1 MKKLLFTLLVV
12 VALGAVA
19 ALTCPKKQD
28 HKDALMS
35 VVNESINNRLKED
48 NLEGLGSIVGSIG
61 SGITGAYLD
70 NRLVVKDRF
79 ICSVGEIQALK
90 GEVKKVS
97 FGLFGHVFPLNKKDL
112 REALGASGSN

>member
-1 MKKLLFTLLVV
+1 MKKILYTLLVIV
-12 VALGAVA
+12 VLGAIA

-35 VVNESINNRLKED
+35 VINESINSSIQED
-48 NLEGLGSIVGSIG
+48 NLGGLGSIVGSIG
-61 SGITGAYLD
+61 SGVAGAYLD

-79 ICSVGEIQALK
+79 LCSVGEIQNLK

-97 FGLFGHVFPLNKKDL
+97 FGLFGHVFPLNKDDM
-112 REALGASGSN
+112 REAVGQ

>member
-1 MKKLLFTLLVV
+1 MLVV

-35 VVNESINNRLKED
+35 VVNESINSSIQED
-48 NLEGLGSIVGSIG
+48 NLGGLGSIVGSIG
-61 SGITGAYLD
+61 SGVAGAYLD

-79 ICSVGEIQALK
+79 LCSVGEIQNLK

-97 FGLFGHVFPLNKKDL
+97 FGLFGHVFPLNKDEL
-112 REALGASGSN
+112 REAVGAK

>member
-1 MKKLLFTLLVV
+1 MQYEKVIV
-12 VALGAVA
+12 HIVG
-19 ALTCPKKQD
+19 CR
-28 HKDALMS
+28 
-35 VVNESINNRLKED
+35 INNRLKED

-79 ICSVGEIQALK
+79 ICSVGEIQDLK

-97 FGLFGHVFPLNKKDL
+97 LGLFGHVFPLNKKDL